1 MFFFEQNEEEKD
13 TFFMRRCI
21 QLAQN
26 GGHTTPP
33 NPMVG
38 AVIVHEG
45 KIIGEGYHIR
55 PGEAHAEVNAIHAVK
70 DESLLPDSTL
80 YVSLEPCAHYGK
92 TPPCADLIIQKRIP
106 RVRIGCKD
114 PFSKVNG
121 NGIQKLENA
130 GVEVKV
136 GILEKE
142 CIALNRK
149 FITFHSKKRPYI
161 ILKWA
166 ESADGFIDLK
176 RKNGSPY
183 IFSTP
188 HTAMFAHK
196 LRSENES
203 ILIGRRTA
211 VLDNPSLTVRN
222 WIGPNPTRIII
233 DKEKSLYSKLH
244 IFDQSVLTIL
254 FNSEEQKEHKNIF
267 FVKIDWKKNILPQ
280 IADILYKQGIQS
292 LLIEGGSYTLQSF
305 IDMDLWDEAYIER
318 SSVCLKNGI
327 QSPSIS
333 GIKESDIYFGV
344 PYTHCLNPNSGFTSI
359 HF

>member
-1 MFFFEQNEEEKD
+1 MK
-13 TFFMRRCI
+13 RCI

-26 GGHTTPP
+26 GEHTAPP

-38 AVIVHEG
+38 AVIVHKG

-92 TPPCADLIIQKRIP
+92 TPPCVDLVIQKNIP
-106 RVRIGCKD
+106 EVRIGCKD

-130 GVEVKV
+130 GIKVKV

-161 ILKWA
+161 TLKWA

-188 HTAMFAHK
+188 HTAMLAHK

-203 ILIGRRTA
+203 IFIGRRTA

-222 WIGPNPTRIII
+222 WVGSNPIRIII
-233 DKEKSLYSKLH
+233 DKSKSLQKELH
-244 IFDQSVLTIL
+244 IFDQSAPTIL
-254 FNSEEQKEHKNIF
+254 FNSQEQKEDKGLS
-267 FVKIDWKKNILPQ
+267 FVKIDWGNAILPQ
-280 IADILYKQGIQS
+280 IVDTLYRQGIQS

-305 IDMDLWDEAYIER
+305 IDMDLWDEAYIEK
-318 SSVCLKNGI
+318 SSACLKDGI
-327 QSPSIS
+327 PSPSIK
-333 GIKESDIYFGV
+333 GIKESDIHFGV
-344 PYTHCLNPNSGFTSI
+344 SYAHCLNPNSRFTDI
-359 HF
+359 HS